1 MGVCR
6 PVAWLLL
13 ALVVAMPGAVL
24 ASRGLGRDDAP
35 ASSAQLQHT
44 TRSATA
50 WRNFSTGLVAEP
62 PRIVSTVGHFSL
74 PSDVIVS
81 RSAVVD
87 PIFIPPRG

>member
-1 MGVCR
+1 MRVWR

-13 ALVVAMPGAVL
+13 ALVVAMPGAVF
-24 ASRGLGRDDAP
+24 ASRGHGHGHAH
-35 ASSAQLQHT
+35 ASSSQLQHA

-50 WRNFSTGLVAEP
+50 WRNFSTALVAEP
-62 PRIVSTVGHFSL
+62 PRIVSTVGHIW
-74 PSDVIVS
+74 PSPDVVAS

>member
-1 MGVCR
+1 MRVWR
-6 PVAWLLL
+6 PVAWVLL
-13 ALVVAMPGAVL
+13 ALVVAMPGAVF
-24 ASRGLGRDDAP
+24 ASRGIGHGDAH

-50 WRNFSTGLVAEP
+50 WRNFSTGLVAES
-62 PRIVSTVGHFSL
+62 PRIVSTVAHISL
-74 PSDVIVS
+74 PSDDVVS